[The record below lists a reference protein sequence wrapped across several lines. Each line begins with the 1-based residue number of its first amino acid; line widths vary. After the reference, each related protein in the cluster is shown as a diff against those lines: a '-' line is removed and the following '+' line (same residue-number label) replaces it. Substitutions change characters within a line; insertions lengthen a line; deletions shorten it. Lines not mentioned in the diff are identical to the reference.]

1 MVFKHSLLSNH
12 PNWGWMEVRF
22 MKAVGING
30 YGTIGKRVADA
41 VSCQDDMKIVGVTK
55 RTPDFEAKMAVE
67 KGYDLY
73 ISAPEREG
81 LFKDA
86 GIEVS
91 GTINDLYDQLDI
103 IVDCTPEGVG
113 ARNKTDVY
121 EKKGL
126 KAIFE
131 GGEKHDRIGQSF
143 NSFSNFDDS
152 IGADYV
158 RVVSCNTTGLCRT
171 LNPIKD
177 LAGIKKVRAVMVRR
191 GADPGQIKKGP
202 INAIVPNPPTVP
214 SHHGPDVQT
223 VMYGLNIITMAL
235 LVPTT
240 LMHQHNL
247 MVELDNSVVVDDV
260 IDILEKT
267 PRVLLV
273 EASKG
278 LGSTAEIME
287 YARDLGRPRGDLFEI
302 AVWKESLN
310 IVDGELYYM
319 QAIHQES
326 DVVPENVDAIRAML
340 EMESDS
346 VKSIKKTNKNMGI
359 MG

>member
-1 MVFKHSLLSNH
+1 
-12 PNWGWMEVRF
+12 
-22 MKAVGING
+22 MKSVGING

-41 VSCQDDMKIVGVTK
+41 VACQDDMQIVGVTK
-55 RTPDFEAKMAVE
+55 RTPDFEAEMAVE

-81 LFKDA
+81 KFKEA
-86 GIEVS
+86 GIEIS
-91 GTINDLYDQLDI
+91 GTIDDLYDQLDI
-103 IVDCTPEGVG
+103 MVDCTPEGIG
-113 ARNKTDVY
+113 AQNKANIY
-121 EKKGL
+121 EKKGI

-131 GGEKHDRIGQSF
+131 GGEKHDQIGQSF
-143 NSFSNFDDS
+143 NSFSNFNDA
-152 IGADYV
+152 IGADYL

-171 LNPIKD
+171 LKPIND

-191 GADPGQIKKGP
+191 GADPGQVKKGP

-223 VMYGLNIITMAL
+223 VMYGLNITTMAL

-240 LMHQHNL
+240 IMHQHNL
-247 MVELDNSVVVDDV
+247 MVELENNVDVDDV
-260 IDILEKT
+260 MDTLEKT
-267 PRVLLV
+267 PRVLLL

-278 LGSTAEIME
+278 LGSTAEVME
-287 YARDLGRPRGDLFEI
+287 YARDIGRPRGDLFEI

-310 IVDGELYYM
+310 IVEGELYYM

-340 EMESDS
+340 EMESDAAQ
-346 VKSIKKTNKNMGI
+346 SIERTNKNMGI
-359 MG
+359 IG

>member
-1 MVFKHSLLSNH
+1 
-12 PNWGWMEVRF
+12 MEVDF
-22 MKAVGING
+22 MKTVGING

-41 VSCQDDMKIVGVTK
+41 VACQDDMKIVGVTK

-73 ISAPEREG
+73 ISVPEREG

-91 GTINDLYDQLDI
+91 GTIDDLYDELDI
-103 IVDCTPEGVG
+103 IVDCTPGGIG
-113 ARNKTDVY
+113 AKNKADIY

-126 KAIFE
+126 KAIFQ
-131 GGEKHDRIGQSF
+131 GGEKHDQIGQSF
-143 NSFSNFDDS
+143 NSFSNFDDT

-171 LNPIKD
+171 LNPIKN
-177 LAGIKKVRAVMVRR
+177 LAGIRKVRAVMVRR

-223 VMYGLNIITMAL
+223 VMYGLNITTMAL

-247 MVELDNSVVVDDV
+247 MVELENSVALDDV
-260 IDILEKT
+260 IDALEET
-267 PRVLLV
+267 PRVLLL

-278 LGSTAEIME
+278 IGSTAEIME
-287 YARDLGRPRGDLFEI
+287 YARDVGRPRGDLFEI

-340 EMESDS
+340 NIESTS
-346 VKSIKKTNKNMGI
+346 AKSIEKTNKNMGI
-359 MG
+359 IG

>member
-1 MVFKHSLLSNH
+1 
-12 PNWGWMEVRF
+12 

-41 VSCQDDMKIVGVTK
+41 VSCQTDMKIVGVTK

-113 ARNKTDVY
+113 AQNKANIY

-131 GGEKHDRIGQSF
+131 GGEKHDQIGRSF

-171 LNPIKD
+171 LNPIKN

-191 GADPGQIKKGP
+191 GADPVQIKKGP

-223 VMYGLNIITMAL
+223 VMYGLNITTMAL

-247 MVELDNSVVVDDV
+247 MVELDNSVMVDDV
-260 IDILEKT
+260 IDALEET
-267 PRVLLV
+267 PRVILL

-278 LGSTAEIME
+278 IGSTAEIME

-302 AVWKESLN
+302 AVWKESVN
-310 IVDGELYYM
+310 IVEGELYYM

-346 VKSIKKTNKNMGI
+346 VKSIEKTNKNMGI
-359 MG
+359 IV

>member
-1 MVFKHSLLSNH
+1 
-12 PNWGWMEVRF
+12 

-41 VSCQDDMKIVGVTK
+41 VACQDDMKIVGVTK

-73 ISAPEREG
+73 ISVPKREG
-81 LFKDA
+81 LFTDA

-91 GTINDLYDQLDI
+91 GNINDLYDQLDI

-113 ARNKTDVY
+113 AQNKSNVY

-131 GGEKHDRIGQSF
+131 GGEKHDQIGQSF

-171 LNPIKD
+171 LNPIKN

-223 VMYGLNIITMAL
+223 VMYGLNITTMAL

-240 LMHQHNL
+240 IMHQHNL
-247 MVELDNSVVVDDV
+247 MVELENSVTLDNV
-260 IDILEKT
+260 IDALEET
-267 PRVLLV
+267 PRVLLL

-287 YARDLGRPRGDLFEI
+287 YARDVGRSRGDLFEI

-346 VKSIKKTNKNMGI
+346 AKSIEKTNKNMGI
-359 MG
+359 IG